1 MASSSPVRSACSR
14 FGDDGS
20 GPMSNDVTLDAAL
33 VFSASGGGRG
43 TTVDELCVR
52 FAPKKRARERTLGDG
67 VGGASSGDG
76 ETMTLGVVVTVAD
89 RFSMISARSDAVEEN
104 DARDDTGA
112 ESDAKAAAASLSLV
126 VDGPLTIGTDDAVLE
141 RRRPRV
147 DVARRIV
154 GFLRSASTSYLKRQR
169 EPGRRARTCKWARN

>member
-1 MASSSPVRSACSR
+1 MRQ
-14 FGDDGS
+14 
-20 GPMSNDVTLDAAL
+20 
-33 VFSASGGGRG
+33 GGRQ
-43 TTVDELCVR
+43 EMQ
-52 FAPKKRARERTLGDG
+52 
-67 VGGASSGDG
+67 GGWSK
-76 ETMTLGVVVTVAD
+76 AD
-89 RFSMISARSDAVEEN
+89 AGEEN

-154 GFLRSASTSYLKRQR
+154 GFLRSASTSYLVNQQDAHRLVTHLYVGAKLIGASTK
-169 EPGRRARTCKWARN
+169 PGKTSSGPLMRLRSSSNWSIVA